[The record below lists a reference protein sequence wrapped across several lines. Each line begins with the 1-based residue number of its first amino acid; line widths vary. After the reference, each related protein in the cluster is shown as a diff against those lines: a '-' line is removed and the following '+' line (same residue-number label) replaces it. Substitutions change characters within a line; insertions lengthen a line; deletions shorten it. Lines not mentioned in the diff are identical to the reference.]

1 MAVLSL
7 DDPRFKPLT
16 PEEEEEKKKQ
26 KKITEENKQDLV
38 KAGFDETDIELPAE
52 ENSEVSG
59 LTSFVA
65 GIASGG
71 IKIPEGVAS
80 LTAELMD
87 LGAGQLIGVPST
99 RDSTISAVAEVEQFF
114 DKINPF
120 EELADQRAA
129 GKISEALTQVIGF
142 GMGGGKLALKSAD
155 AIAEKLAKKAI
166 NAKKSGKYVNPKNP
180 NLKKGTKKAE
190 QLNKL
195 SGAKRFAA
203 MSVGGGAGEVFVVD
217 NEKIGTFGDLFE
229 GGPTELDREKSTDVA
244 EDASRRLLNRVRFG
258 SESVLLAPFIYGV
271 GQSAKALAKRGKEL
285 AYSSS
290 KIERGLDKLASIFRF
305 RGTKPQEIATAK
317 QQQKARGM
325 RDTNFAEEKVALIDK
340 EIDRVFPEYRKFFN
354 ASSNEERKQFLK
366 LLDDTLFEGDLT
378 KPLDAKLKKNILT
391 TVFKRMGKEEG
402 VVTGNKIIDIL
413 DKTRKEFNDLLEIT
427 AAGPGGKVDLPSG
440 VTKDLRKIMGNRVKN
455 YIGNTF
461 EIFEDAESGFF
472 QKYKPTKDAVKNT
485 KELFKRYA
493 AKNKN
498 PITDL
503 EAEGMVN
510 DIIKQVRKMDPS
522 KDTLPTFSYQ
532 NLSKSADDAMGL
544 KTFSQTLA
552 KNLPG
557 GKKEIQVIGKGS
569 KVFRELFGEIN
580 DVRHSIFEGTNRLS
594 AIARKNQLFDEIL
607 DADEVAKA
615 NAKSDTPFGQKGFFH
630 DSPLSA
636 KRAFGPEADIVP
648 MDEYVKEYF
657 KEGVLVNRLSNTYTT
672 REIAEGFTNVSKI
685 QDFMRGDTGGALGK
699 TFSAAWR
706 YGILT
711 PKAGAQYAK
720 TILSVPTHIRNFLS
734 SAAFSV
740 ANGAILSNPRVFAR
754 AMNNA
759 FGSVQVGGPRKELSQ
774 EKYREYLE
782 LGIVNTNVRIGDLR
796 NLMKDVRFGEG
807 NIATDSVLKPM
818 IDILGKKTS
827 RGIKKAGKFMQDL
840 YVAEDDIWKIVN
852 YETQLV
858 KRGDLY
864 KKAGVKIFP
873 DALKKEVAE
882 IVQDT
887 VPNYAKVGEFVRAMR
902 VSPLGNFMSWP
913 SEVFRTGAG
922 IFRQII
928 KDLKDPITGKINPI
942 TSTNPM
948 KSEGMKRLVGTTLA
962 MGVIPYSLIKGSQ
975 AIYGVTQEEA
985 DAARDFV
992 APWSKNSQLIF
1003 VKDPDTGELYYTDW
1017 SKNNVYDTLT
1027 RPFQSLLTNI
1037 QQGIEDEEI
1046 LLKGF
1051 IEGIAKAAGE
1061 TASPFIS
1068 ESIYSEA
1075 FADIMLRGG
1084 RTREG
1089 QELWNDTTPL
1099 GEQMTIATQHVI
1111 KTLKPTVAPF
1121 ERVYKGAKGIPG
1133 KGPTMYEVPK
1143 ELAGIFGFRLEK
1155 VDPEKALG
1163 FYLYD
1168 LRQGQSEAT
1177 KLFTGGKFGV
1187 LSGEPKTPKDVIERY
1202 FVANKALFDVRKEAQ
1217 THLMNAMKLGVNP
1230 NKLEEI
1236 FEKRGIPQKLLNDLL
1251 SGEFKPYFPSEKI
1264 QERFEDIAFQGG
1276 QPNPFLGAEGTLEA
1290 MRNLLEIQNL
1300 YGDFNLELS
1309 DFLPDTDPQGQSA
1322 LPEQPMPNQQV
1333 VQTAAIPAAGV
1344 MNQGLTATENAL
1356 LSEEEKQIRLRSRGL
1371 A

>member
-1 MAVLSL
+1 MATLSL
-7 DDPRFKPLT
+7 DDPRFQPLT
-16 PEEEEEKKKQ
+16 PEEEEKRKKQ
-26 KKITEENKQDLV
+26 KKITEENKQDLI
-38 KAGFDETDIELPAE
+38 KAGTDETDIELPAE
-52 ENSEVSG
+52 ENNEVSG
-59 LTSFVA
+59 LTSFV
-65 GIASGG
+65 SGVISG
-71 IKIPEGVAS
+71 AIKIPEGVAS
-80 LTAELMD
+80 LSAELMD
-87 LGAGQLIGVPST
+87 LGAGQLIGLPST
-99 RDSTISAVAEVEQFF
+99 KDSSISAVAEVEQFF
-114 DKINPF
+114 DKLNPF
-120 EELADQRAA
+120 EELAEERAA
-129 GKISEALTQVIGF
+129 GKISQALTQLIGF
-142 GMGGGKLALKSAD
+142 GTVGSKLSLKAAD
-155 AIAEKLAKKAI
+155 SIAERLAKKAI

-180 NLKKGTKKAE
+180 NLPKGMKKAD

-195 SGAKRFAA
+195 TGAKRFGV

-229 GGPTELDREKSTDVA
+229 SGPTELDREQSTDIA

-258 SESVLLAPFIYGV
+258 SESVLLAPFVYGV

-290 KIERGLDKLASIFRF
+290 KIDRALDKLASIFRF
-305 RGTKPQEIATAK
+305 RGTKPEEIAAAK
-317 QQQKARGM
+317 QTQKARTM
-325 RDTNFAEEKVALIDK
+325 RDTNFAEEQVARIDK
-340 EIDRVFPEYRKFFN
+340 EVDRVFPEFRKFFN

-366 LLDDTLFEGDLT
+366 LLDETLFEGDLT
-378 KPLDAKLKKNILT
+378 KPLSENLKRDVLT
-391 TVFKRMGKEEG
+391 TVIKRMGKDQG
-402 VVTGNKIIDIL
+402 AVTGNKILDIL
-413 DKTRKEFNDLLEIT
+413 DKTRKEFNSLLEVT
-427 AAGPGGKVDLPSG
+427 ASGPGAKVDLPTG

-461 EIFEDAESGFF
+461 EIFEDAEAGFF
-472 QKYKPTKDAVKNT
+472 SKYKPTKDAVENT
-485 KELFKRYA
+485 KALFKRYA
-493 AKNKN
+493 AKNNN

-510 DIIKQVRKMDPS
+510 DIIKQVRKMDPK
-522 KDTLPTFSYQ
+522 KDTLPTFAYQ
-532 NLSKSADDAMGL
+532 NLSKSADDALGL
-544 KTFSQTLA
+544 KTFAQTLE

-569 KVFRELFGEIN
+569 KIFRELFGEIN

-607 DADEVAKA
+607 DADEAMKA
-615 NAKSDTPFGQKGFFH
+615 AAKSDTPLGQRGFFH
-630 DSPLSA
+630 SSPLIA
-636 KRAFGPEADIVP
+636 KRAFGPDADIVP

-657 KEGVLVNRLSNTYTT
+657 KDGVLVNRLSNTWTT

-720 TILSVPTHIRNFLS
+720 TILSIPTHIRNFLS
-734 SAAFSV
+734 SSAFSL
-740 ANGAILSNPRVFAR
+740 ANGTVLSDPRVFAR
-754 AMNNA
+754 AMQNA
-759 FGSVQVGGPRKELSQ
+759 FGSVQVGGPRKELAQ

-782 LGIVNTNVRIGDLR
+782 LGIVNTNVRLGDLR

-818 IDILGKKTS
+818 INILGKKTS

-840 YVAEDDIWKIVN
+840 YVAEDDIWKIIN

-864 KKAGVKIFP
+864 RKAGIKISD

-922 IFRQII
+922 IFRQIM
-928 KDLKDPITGKINPI
+928 KDLKDPVTGKINPI

-948 KSEGMKRLVGTTLA
+948 KAEGMKRLIGTVTA
-962 MGVIPYSLIKGSQ
+962 MGVIPYALIKGSQ
-975 AIYGVTQEEA
+975 AIYGVTNEVA

-1003 VKDPDTGELYYTDW
+1003 VRDPDTGELYYTDW

-1037 QQGIEDEEI
+1037 QQGVEDEEV

-1089 QELWNDTTPL
+1089 QELWTDTTPL
-1099 GEQMTIATQHVI
+1099 GEQMQIAMAHVI
-1111 KTLKPTVAPF
+1111 KTLKPTTAPF
-1121 ERVYKGAKGIPG
+1121 ERTIKAYKGIPG
-1133 KGPTMYEVPK
+1133 KGPVIYEVPK
-1143 ELAGIFGFRLEK
+1143 ELGGIFGFRLEK
-1155 VDPEKALG
+1155 VDPKKALG

-1187 LSGEPKTPKDVIERY
+1187 LSGEPKTPKDLIERY

-1217 THLMNAMKLGVNP
+1217 THLRNAMKLGVNP
-1230 NKLEEI
+1230 KELEEI
-1236 FEKRGIPQKLLNDLL
+1236 FEKRGIPTSLLDDLL
-1251 SGEFKPYFPSEKI
+1251 SGQFKPFFPSEKI
-1264 QERFEDIAFQGG
+1264 QERFQDISIEGG
-1276 QPNPFLGAEGTLEA
+1276 QPNPFFGAQGVMRAMEGALKG
-1290 MRNLLEIQNL
+1290 QNL
-1300 YGDFNLELS
+1300 YGDFNLRLE
-1309 DFLPDTDPQGQSA
+1309 DFLPDTDPAGGAA
-1322 LPEQPMPNQQV
+1322 LPPQPMPSPG
-1333 VQTAAIPAAGV
+1333 AIQMSQAPGV
-1344 MNQGLTATENAL
+1344 MNQGLTPVENAL
-1356 LSEEEKQIRLRSRGL
+1356 LSEEEKQIRLRQRGL

>member
-1 MAVLSL
+1 MATLSL
-7 DDPRFKPLT
+7 DDPRFQPLT
-16 PEEEEEKKKQ
+16 PEEEERRKKQ
-26 KKITEENKQDLV
+26 KKITEDNKQDLV
-38 KAGFDETDIELPAE
+38 KAGTDETDIELPAE

-59 LTSFVA
+59 LTSFVS
-65 GIASGG
+65 GIASGA

-80 LTAELMD
+80 ITAELMD

-99 RDSTISAVAEVEQFF
+99 KDSTISAVAEVEKFF
-114 DKINPF
+114 DTINPF
-120 EELADQRAA
+120 EEFADQRAA
-129 GKISEALTQVIGF
+129 GKISEALTQLIGF
-142 GMGGGKLALKSAD
+142 GTAGGKIALKTAD
-155 AIAEKLAKKAI
+155 AIAERVAKKAVS
-166 NAKKSGKYVNPKNP
+166 AKKAGKYVDPKNP
-180 NLKKGTKKAE
+180 NFKKGTKKAA

-195 SGAKRFAA
+195 TGAKRFGVMA
-203 MSVGGGAGEVFVVD
+203 VGGGAGEIFVVD

-229 GGPTELDREKSTDVA
+229 AGPTELDREQSTDIA
-244 EDASRRLLNRVRFG
+244 EDASRRLLNRIKFG
-258 SESVLLAPFIYGV
+258 SESVLLSPFVYGL
-271 GQSAKALAKRGKEL
+271 GKGAKALAKRGKEL

-290 KIERGLDKLASIFRF
+290 RLERALDKLASVFRF
-305 RGTKPQEIATAK
+305 RGTKPQEIAVAK

-325 RDTNFAEEKVALIDK
+325 RDTNFAEEKVALIDR
-340 EIDRVFPEYRKFFN
+340 EIDKVFPEYRKFFN

-378 KPLDAKLKKNILT
+378 KPLDATFKKDILT
-391 TVFKRMGKEEG
+391 TVTKRMGKEEG
-402 VVTGNKIIDIL
+402 AITGNKILDIL
-413 DKTRKEFNDLLEIT
+413 DKTRKEFNNLLEIT
-427 AAGPGGKVDLPSG
+427 ASGPGAKVDLPTG

-461 EIFEDAESGFF
+461 EIFEDAEAGFF

-485 KELFKRYA
+485 AALFKRYA
-493 AKNKN
+493 AKNNN

-510 DIIKQVRKMDPS
+510 DIIKQVRKMDPK
-522 KDTLPTFSYQ
+522 KDTLPTFVYQ

-544 KTFSQTLA
+544 KTFAQTLT

-569 KVFRELFGEIN
+569 KIFRELFGEIN

-607 DADEVAKA
+607 DADAVAKA
-615 NAKSDTPFGQKGFFH
+615 NTKSTTPLGQRGFFH
-630 DSPLSA
+630 DSPLAA
-636 KRAFGPEADIVP
+636 KRAFGNQADIVK
-648 MDEYVKEYF
+648 MDDYVKEYF
-657 KEGVLVNRLSNTYTT
+657 KEGVLVNRLSGTYTT

-685 QDFMRGDTGGALGK
+685 QDFMRGDTGGALGR

-706 YGILT
+706 YGVLT

-734 SAAFSV
+734 SAAFSI
-740 ANGAILSNPRVFAR
+740 ANGAILSDPRLFAR
-754 AMNNA
+754 AMQNA

-782 LGIVNTNVRIGDLR
+782 LGIVNTNVRLGDLR
-796 NLMKDVRFGEG
+796 NLMKDIRFGEG

-818 IDILGKKTS
+818 LETLGKRTS

-840 YVAEDDIWKIVN
+840 YVAEDDIWKIIN
-852 YETQLV
+852 YETQLI

-864 KKAGVKIFP
+864 KKAGIKISP

-922 IFRQII
+922 IFRQIM
-928 KDLKDPITGKINPI
+928 KDLRDPVTGKINPV

-948 KSEGMKRLVGTTLA
+948 KAEGIKRLVGTPLA
-962 MGVIPYSLIKGSQ
+962 MGVIPYGLIKGSQ

-1037 QQGIEDEEI
+1037 QQGIEDEEV

-1051 IEGIAKAAGE
+1051 IEGIAKASGE

-1089 QELWNDTTPL
+1089 QELWTDTTPL
-1099 GEQMTIATQHVI
+1099 PEQIEIGMKQVI
-1111 KTLKPTVAPF
+1111 KTLKPTTAPF
-1121 ERVYKGAKGIPG
+1121 ESTVKGIRGIPG
-1133 KGPTMYEVPK
+1133 KGPVMYEVPK

-1202 FVANKALFDVRKEAQ
+1202 FVANKALFQVRKDAQ
-1217 THLMNAMKLGVNP
+1217 KHLLNAMKLGVNP

-1236 FEKRGIPQKLLNDLL
+1236 FEKRGIPTGLLDSLL
-1251 SGEFKPYFPSEKI
+1251 SGEFKPFFPSEKI
-1264 QERFEDIAFQGG
+1264 QERFEDIAFEGG

-1290 MRNLLEIQNL
+1290 MRNIMEIQNL
-1300 YGDFNLELS
+1300 YGDFNLDLK
-1309 DFLPDTDPQGQSA
+1309 DFLPDTDPAGQSA
-1322 LPEQPMPNQQV
+1322 LPPTDMPSAAV
-1333 VQTAAIPAAGV
+1333 IQTSQAPGN
-1344 MNQGLTATENAL
+1344 MNQGLTPVENAL
-1356 LSEEEKQIRLRSRGL
+1356 LSEEEKMIKLRQRGL

>member
-1 MAVLSL
+1 MATLSL
-7 DDPRFKPLT
+7 DDPRFQPLKPKQ
-16 PEEEEEKKKQ
+16 EEEQKNQ
-26 KKITEENKQDLV
+26 KKITEQNKQDLIKV
-38 KAGFDETDIELPAE
+38 GIDETDIELPAE
-52 ENSEVSG
+52 ENNEVSG
-59 LTSFVA
+59 ATAFAA
-65 GIASGG
+65 GLASGV
-71 IKIPEGVAS
+71 IKVGEGVVS
-80 LTAELMD
+80 LGAELID
-87 LGAGQLIGVPST
+87 LGGDTNTAAQ
-99 RDSTISAVAEVEQFF
+99 VELFF
-114 DKINPF
+114 DKLNPF
-120 EELADQRAA
+120 EEIAEERAV
-129 GKISEALTQVIGF
+129 GRLTEALIQIGLP
-142 GMGGGKLALKSAD
+142 GGAGAKAATMAAKALK
-155 AIAEKLAKKAI
+155 AKKAGKYLDF
-166 NAKKSGKYVNPKNP
+166 KKSNV
-180 NLKKGTKKAE
+180 KKGTAKAKE
-190 QLNKL
+190 LNEL
-195 SGAKRFAA
+195 SGKQKFAA
-203 MSVGGGAGEVFVVD
+203 VVAGGAAGETLVADV
-217 NEKIGTFGDLFE
+217 EKIGTFGDLFE
-229 GGPTELDREKSTDVA
+229 GGPTQLDREISEDPA
-244 EDASRRLLNRVRFG
+244 EDASRKLANRLRFG
-258 SESVLLAPFIYGV
+258 SESLLVTPFVYGV
-271 GQSAKALAKRGKEL
+271 GKSAKLLAQRGKEL
-285 AYSSS
+285 AYSNS
-290 KIERGLDKLASIFRF
+290 KLEKGLDKLASIFRF
-305 RGTKPQEIATAK
+305 RGTKPEEIAIAK
-317 QQQKARGM
+317 QTQAQRGM
-325 RDTNFAEEKVALIDK
+325 RDTNFSEEAVFRIDK
-340 EIDRVFPEYRKFFN
+340 EVDKVFPEFRKLFN
-354 ASSNEERKQFLK
+354 SSSNEERKKFLK

-378 KPLDAKLKKNILT
+378 KPLDATLKKNVLT
-391 TVFKRMGKEEG
+391 TVIKRMGREDG
-402 VVTGNKIIDIL
+402 TITGNKILDIL
-413 DKTRKEFNDLLEIT
+413 DKTRIEFNNLLEIT
-427 AAGPGGKVDLPSG
+427 ASGPGAKVDLPPG

-461 EIFEDAESGFF
+461 EIFEDAEAGFF
-472 QKYKPTKDAVKNT
+472 QKYKPTKDAVKNA
-485 KELFKRYA
+485 KALFKRYA

-510 DIIKQVRKMDPS
+510 DIIKQVRKMDPK
-522 KDTLPTFSYQ
+522 KDTLPTFAYQ
-532 NLSKSADDAMGL
+532 NLSRLADDAMGL
-544 KTFSQTLA
+544 KTFAQTLE

-607 DADEVAKA
+607 NADEVAKA
-615 NAKSDTPFGQKGFFH
+615 AAKSDTPFGQRGFFH
-630 DSPLSA
+630 SSPLAA
-636 KRAFGPEADIVP
+636 KRAFGPDADIVP

-657 KEGVLVNRLSNTYTT
+657 KDGVLVNRLSNTFTT
-672 REIAEGFTNVSKI
+672 REIAEGFTSANNI
-685 QDFMRGDTGGALGK
+685 QNWMRGEAAGQTALGK

-706 YGILT
+706 YGVLT

-740 ANGAILSNPRVFAR
+740 ANGAIISDPRVFAR
-754 AMNNA
+754 AMQNA
-759 FGSVQVGGPRKELSQ
+759 FGTVQVGGPRKQLSQ

-782 LGIVNTNVRIGDLR
+782 LGIVNTNVRVGDLR

-840 YVAEDDIWKIVN
+840 YVAEDDFWKIVN
-852 YETQLV
+852 YETQLI

-864 KKAGVKIFP
+864 KKANIKIS
-873 DALKKEVAE
+873 DEALKKEVAQ

-887 VPNYAKVGEFVRAMR
+887 VPNYAKVGEFVKAMR
-902 VSPLGNFMSWP
+902 ISPLGNFMSWP

-922 IFRQII
+922 IFRQVVKDI
-928 KDLKDPITGKINPI
+928 KDPVTGKINPI

-948 KSEGMKRLVGTTLA
+948 KAEGMKRLIGATFA
-962 MGVIPYSLIKGSQ
+962 MGVIPYGLIKGSQ

-1003 VKDPDTGELYYTDW
+1003 VRDPDTGELYYTDW

-1027 RPFQSLLTNI
+1027 RPFQSLLANI
-1037 QQGIEDEEI
+1037 QQGIEDEEV

-1051 IEGIAKAAGE
+1051 IEGIAKASGE

-1089 QELWNDTTPL
+1089 QELWTDTTPL
-1099 GEQMTIATQHVI
+1099 PEQIVIGMQHVI
-1111 KTLKPTVAPF
+1111 KTLKPTTAPF
-1121 ERVYKGAKGIPG
+1121 ERTIKGMKGIPG
-1133 KGPTMYEVPK
+1133 KGPTTYEVPK

-1217 THLMNAMKLGVNP
+1217 THLLNAMKLGVNP

-1236 FEKRGIPQKLLNDLL
+1236 FEKRGIPMRLLNDLL
-1251 SGEFKPYFPSEKI
+1251 SGEFKPFFPSEKI
-1264 QERFEDIAFQGG
+1264 QERFQDIAFEGG
-1276 QPNPFLGAEGTLEA
+1276 QPNPFLGAENVLEA
-1290 MRNLLEIQNL
+1290 MRNLMEIQNL
-1300 YGDFNLELS
+1300 YGDFNLDLKN
-1309 DFLPDTDPQGQSA
+1309 FLPDTEPEGGAA
-1322 LPEQPMPNQQV
+1322 LPPQPMPNQQV
-1333 VQTAAIPAAGV
+1333 IQTSQLQTSGA
-1344 MNQGLTATENAL
+1344 MNQGLTPVENAL
-1356 LSEEEKQIRLRSRGL
+1356 LSEEEKAIKLRQRGL
-1371 A
+1371 V

>member
-1 MAVLSL
+1 MATLSL
-7 DDPRFKPLT
+7 DDPRFQPLT
-16 PEEEEEKKKQ
+16 PEEKEKRKKQ

-38 KAGFDETDIELPAE
+38 KAGIDETDIELPAE
-52 ENSEVSG
+52 DNNEVSG
-59 LTSFVA
+59 LTSFVS
-65 GIASGG
+65 GIASGA

-80 LTAELMD
+80 LSAELMD
-87 LGAGQLIGVPST
+87 LGAGQLIGLPST
-99 RDSTISAVAEVEQFF
+99 KDSSVSAVAEVEQFF

-120 EELADQRAA
+120 EELAEQRAA
-129 GKISEALTQVIGF
+129 GKISEAITQLVGF
-142 GMGGGKLALKSAD
+142 GTVGSKLSLKAAD
-155 AIAEKLAKKAI
+155 SIAERLAKKAV

-180 NLKKGTKKAE
+180 NLKKGVKKAD

-195 SGAKRFAA
+195 TGAKRFAV

-229 GGPTELDREKSTDVA
+229 AGPTELDREQSTDVA

-258 SESVLLAPFIYGV
+258 SESVLLAPFVYGV

-290 KIERGLDKLASIFRF
+290 RLDRALDKLASIFRF
-305 RGTKPQEIATAK
+305 RGTKPEEIAAAK
-317 QQQKARGM
+317 QTQKARTM
-325 RDTNFAEEKVALIDK
+325 RDTNFAEEQVARIDK
-340 EIDRVFPEYRKFFN
+340 EVDRVFPEFRKFFN
-354 ASSNEERKQFLK
+354 SSSNEERKQFLK
-366 LLDDTLFEGDLT
+366 LLDETLFEGDLT
-378 KPLDAKLKKNILT
+378 KPLNENLKKDVLT
-391 TVFKRMGKEEG
+391 TVIKRMGKKDG
-402 VVTGNKIIDIL
+402 AVTGNKIIDIL
-413 DKTRKEFNDLLEIT
+413 DKTRKEFNSLLEIT
-427 AAGPGGKVDLPSG
+427 ASGPGAKVDLPTG

-461 EIFEDAESGFF
+461 EIFEDAEAGFF
-472 QKYKPTKDAVKNT
+472 SKYKPTRDAVENT
-485 KELFKRYA
+485 KSLFKRYA
-493 AKNKN
+493 AKNNN

-510 DIIKQVRKMDPS
+510 DIIKQVRKMDPK
-522 KDTLPTFSYQ
+522 KDTLPTFAYQ
-532 NLSKSADDAMGL
+532 NLSKSADDALGL
-544 KTFSQTLA
+544 KTFAQTLE

-569 KVFRELFGEIN
+569 KIFRELFGEIN

-607 DADEVAKA
+607 DADEAMKA
-615 NAKSDTPFGQKGFFH
+615 AAKSDTPLGQRGFFH
-630 DSPLSA
+630 GSPLIA
-636 KRAFGPEADIVP
+636 KRAFGPDADIVP

-657 KEGVLVNRLSNTYTT
+657 KDGVLVNRLSNTWTT

-706 YGILT
+706 YGVLT

-720 TILSVPTHIRNFLS
+720 TILSIPTHIRNFLS
-734 SAAFSV
+734 SSAFSL
-740 ANGAILSNPRVFAR
+740 ANGTVLSDPRVFAR
-754 AMNNA
+754 AMQNA
-759 FGSVQVGGPRKELSQ
+759 FGSVQVGGPRKELAQ

-782 LGIVNTNVRIGDLR
+782 LGIVNTNVRLGDLR

-818 IDILGKKTS
+818 INILGKKTS

-840 YVAEDDIWKIVN
+840 YVAEDDIWKIIN

-864 KKAGVKIFP
+864 KKAGIKISD

-928 KDLKDPITGKINPI
+928 KDLKDPVTGKINPI

-948 KSEGMKRLVGTTLA
+948 KAEGMKRLVGTTLA

-1037 QQGIEDEEI
+1037 QQGVEDEEV

-1089 QELWNDTTPL
+1089 QELWTDRTPL
-1099 GEQMTIATQHVI
+1099 GEQMQIAMAHVI
-1111 KTLKPTVAPF
+1111 KTLKPTTAPF
-1121 ERVYKGAKGIPG
+1121 ERTIKAAKGIPG
-1133 KGPTMYEVPK
+1133 KGPVMYEVPK
-1143 ELAGIFGFRLEK
+1143 ELGGIFGFRLEK

-1217 THLMNAMKLGVNP
+1217 THLLNAMKLGVNP

-1236 FEKRGIPQKLLNDLL
+1236 FEKRGIPTGLLDDLL
-1251 SGEFKPYFPSEKI
+1251 SGEFKPFFPSEKI
-1264 QERFEDIAFQGG
+1264 QQRFEDIAFEGG

-1290 MRNLLEIQNL
+1290 MRNLFEIQNL
-1300 YGDFNLELS
+1300 YGDFNLRLE

-1322 LPEQPMPNQQV
+1322 LPEQPMPSPG
-1333 VQTAAIPAAGV
+1333 AIQMSQMPAG
-1344 MNQGLTATENAL
+1344 MNQGLTPVENAL
-1356 LSEEEKQIRLRSRGL
+1356 LSEEEKQIRLRQRGL